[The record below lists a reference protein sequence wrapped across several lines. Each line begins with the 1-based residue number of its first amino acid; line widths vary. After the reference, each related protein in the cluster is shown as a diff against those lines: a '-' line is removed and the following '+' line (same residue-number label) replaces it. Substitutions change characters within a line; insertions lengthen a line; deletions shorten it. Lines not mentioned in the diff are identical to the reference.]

1 MLEINDVDIFLVLLI
16 RVNDIK
22 FFIMLNGSR
31 IEDLFY

>member
-22 FFIMLNGSR
+22 FFIMLNGNR
-31 IEDLFY
+31 IEDLFC